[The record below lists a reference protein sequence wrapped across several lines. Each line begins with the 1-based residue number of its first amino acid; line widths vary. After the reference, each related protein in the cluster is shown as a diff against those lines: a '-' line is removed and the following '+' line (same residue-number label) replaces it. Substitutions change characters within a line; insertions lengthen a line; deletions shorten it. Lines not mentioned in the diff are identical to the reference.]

1 MTDIYLTENRRQAIV
16 VRSLQLID
24 KYCRLLTSDSTQEP
38 LEGKEMD
45 AVQCIL
51 EYCHNEIQE
60 QLKKCEFFAVL
71 TDEETAAELAS
82 HSVSF
87 ITRAGTGTYCVFAKQ
102 AEEVLAEFQKL
113 NICKTIQQALKTG
126 KHVLLARH
134 KQ

>member
-51 EYCHNEIQE
+51 EYCHNELCI
-60 QLKKCEFFAVL
+60 CPFFFAQFPKHQPPKTNKENAL
-71 TDEETAAELAS
+71 CRTKIAKSIPTA
-82 HSVSF
+82 V
-87 ITRAGTGTYCVFAKQ
+87 IT
-102 AEEVLAEFQKL
+102 
-113 NICKTIQQALKTG
+113 
-126 KHVLLARH
+126 
-134 KQ
+134 